1 MSMEDILKV
10 LVDSRQPQGGT
21 GQSQGDP
28 MTALIGGLL
37 GGGQPSAGQG
47 QVGLG
52 NMMGMLESIMGGGQ
66 QSPMPGVSGGQMP
79 MGANDPIMGLLQ
91 PFVTQLAKKANI
103 EPAIAMVVI
112 SFVVHKL
119 LAHHPT
125 SGRDSTSFNLE
136 DMLGQISSGSVNS
149 GLLQNSGMVSELA
162 QKTGLDEATAQK
174 SLNAAF
180 ALVGKGLSGAASGN
194 SAPRPQGGRSS
205 GLGSASKKSGKITR

>member
-1 MSMEDILKV
+1 MSMADILKV

-21 GQSQGDP
+21 ASQPQQDP

-37 GGGQPSAGQG
+37 GGGQSSTGQG

-52 NMMGMLESIMGGGQ
+52 NMMGMLESIMGSGQSPASSIGGGQ
-66 QSPMPGVSGGQMP
+66 TT

-91 PFVTQLAKKANI
+91 PFVAPLAKKANI

-119 LAHHPT
+119 LAHYPT
-125 SGRDSTSFNLE
+125 SGRDSNTFNLE
-136 DMLGQISSGSVNS
+136 DMLGQMNSGSINS
-149 GLLQNSGMVSELA
+149 SVLQNSGMISELA

-180 ALVGKGLSGAASGN
+180 SLVGKNLSGGSGGAAQG
-194 SAPRPQGGRSS
+194 GGRSS
-205 GLGSASKKSGKITR
+205 GLGTASRKSGTIKR